1 MTKYRVVNVRSD
13 KLYYFDSLSDALLFF
28 YDLCKCKS
36 ELCDILYVQYWDD
49 SQDEGEK
56 WVSPEF

>member
-28 YDLCKCKS
+28 YDLCKWRA
-36 ELCDILYVQYWDD
+36 EYCDILYVQYWDD
-49 SQDEGEK
+49 SQPEGEK
-56 WVSPEF
+56 WVSPVL